1 MHRGLLFTA
10 ACLLS
15 LPLSAQAEEYY
26 YGVMLGNTTYEEAG
40 TKIGSGIVSGKLGYH
55 HNEWLSAE
63 VHAGLGGDDSDNG
76 VSLDLKWLT
85 SAFVKLSWSAVEDG
99 RIRLYAMGGY
109 SAADMELT
117 DATTVTTTTPDG
129 VSLVIGVD
137 LFANRDHGI
146 FFQAGRYLDA
156 ELGSGADFTL
166 DGFSLGYIRNF

>member
-40 TKIGSGIVSGKLGYH
+40 AKISSSMVSGKLGYR

-63 VHAGLGGDDSDNG
+63 VHAGLGGDDSANG
-76 VSLDLKWLT
+76 VSLDLSWLT
-85 SAFVKLSWSAVEDG
+85 SAFVKMSWSAVEDG
-99 RIRLYAMGGY
+99 RIQLYVMGGY
-109 SAADMELT
+109 SAAEMEFT
-117 DATTVTTTTPDG
+117 SATTISTTTVDG
-129 VSLVIGVD
+129 PSLAIGVD

-146 FFQAGRYLDA
+146 FIQAGRYLDT
-156 ELGSGADFTL
+156 ELGSGSDFTL
-166 DGFSLGYIRNF
+166 DGFSLGYTRNF